1 MTTSPAI
8 QTPGGFE
15 SGVIEIQGRSFA
27 RELQG
32 LSGTNLNR
40 CFHCQTCAAGCPFI
54 EAMDYPP
61 NKIIRLVQFGLRRK
75 ALESRAIWVCV
86 GCSSCAAECPNQV
99 DMPAIMEALRYL
111 ALKEGVKVA
120 DPDILDFHR
129 EVFSSVRR
137 YGRTHELG
145 IILRYKARVGRW
157 FTDLNLG
164 LKMLARRKLDL
175 RASKV
180 KATKEISRLFLP
192 QGQR

>member
-8 QTPGGFE
+8 QTLGGFE
-15 SGVIEIQGRSFA
+15 SGVIEIQGRAFA

-32 LSGTNLNR
+32 LSGTTLNR
-40 CFHCQTCAAGCPFI
+40 CFHCQSCAAGCPFI
-54 EAMDYPP
+54 QAMDYPP
-61 NKIIRLVQFGLRRK
+61 NRIIRLVQFGLRRQ

-86 GCSSCAAECPNQV
+86 GCSSCAAECPNGV
-99 DMPAIMEALRYL
+99 DLPAVMEALRHL

-120 DPDILDFHR
+120 APEILDFHR

-145 IILRYKARVGRW
+145 IILRYKVRVGKW

-164 LKMLARRKLDL
+164 LKMLTRRKLDL

>member
-15 SGVIEIQGRSFA
+15 SGVIEIQDHFFA
-27 RELQG
+27 RQLQG

-40 CFHCQTCAAGCPFI
+40 CFHCQTCANGCPFI
-54 EAMDYPP
+54 RAMDYRP
-61 NKIIRLVQFGLRRK
+61 NIIIRLVQFGLRRK

-86 GCSSCAAECPNQV
+86 GCSTCAAECPNEI
-99 DMPAIMEALRYL
+99 DLPAIMEALRHL

-120 DPDILDFHR
+120 EPDILDFHR
-129 EVFSSVRR
+129 EVFSSIRR

-145 IILRYKARVGRW
+145 IILRYKIRVRRW

-164 LKMLARRKLDL
+164 LKMMARRKLDL

>member
-15 SGVIEIQGRSFA
+15 SGVIEIQGRAFA

-40 CFHCQTCAAGCPFI
+40 CFHCQSCAAGCPFI
-54 EAMDYPP
+54 AAMDYRP
-61 NKIIRLVQFGLRRK
+61 NLIIRLVQFGQRRQV
-75 ALESRAIWVCV
+75 LESRAIWVCV
-86 GCSSCAAECPNQV
+86 GCSTCAAECPNGV
-99 DMPAIMEALRYL
+99 DMPAVMEALRHL
-111 ALKEGVKVA
+111 ALKERVKVA
-120 DPDILDFHR
+120 APEILDFHQ

-137 YGRTHELG
+137 HGRTHELG
-145 IILRYKARVGRW
+145 IILRYKARVHRW

-164 LKMLARRKLDL
+164 LQMLARRKLDL

-180 KATKEISRLFLP
+180 KATKEISGLFLP

>member
-15 SGVIEIQGRSFA
+15 SGVIEIQDHFFA

-32 LSGTNLNR
+32 LSRTNLNR
-40 CFHCQTCAAGCPFI
+40 CFHCQTCASGCPFI
-54 EAMDYPP
+54 RAMDYRP
-61 NKIIRLVQFGLRRK
+61 NIIIRLVQFGLRRK

-86 GCSSCAAECPNQV
+86 GCSTCAAECPNEI
-99 DMPAIMEALRYL
+99 DLPAIMEALRHL

-120 DPDILDFHR
+120 EPDILDFHR
-129 EVFSSVRR
+129 EVFSSIRR

-145 IILRYKARVGRW
+145 IILRYKIRVRRW

-164 LKMLARRKLDL
+164 LKMMARRKLDL

>member
-15 SGVIEIQGRSFA
+15 SDVIEIQDHFFA

-40 CFHCQTCAAGCPFI
+40 CFHCQTCANGCPFI
-54 EAMDYPP
+54 RAMDYRP
-61 NKIIRLVQFGLRRK
+61 NIIIRLVQFGLRRM

-86 GCSSCAAECPNQV
+86 GCSTCAAECPNKV
-99 DMPAIMEALRYL
+99 DLPAIMEALRHL

-120 DPDILDFHR
+120 EPDILDFHR
-129 EVFSSVRR
+129 EVFSSIRR

-145 IILRYKARVGRW
+145 IILRYKIRVRRY

-164 LKMLARRKLDL
+164 LKMMARRKLDL

>member
-8 QTPGGFE
+8 QTSGGFE
-15 SGVIEIQGRSFA
+15 SGVIEIQGRFFA

-40 CFHCQTCAAGCPFI
+40 CFHCQTCANGCPFI
-54 EAMDYPP
+54 RAMDYPP

-86 GCSSCAAECPNQV
+86 GCSTCAAECPNGV
-99 DMPAIMEALRYL
+99 DLPAVMEALRHL

-120 DPDILDFHR
+120 EPDILDFHR
-129 EVFSSVRR
+129 EVFSSIRR

-145 IILRYKARVGRW
+145 IILRYKARVHRW

-164 LKMLARRKLDL
+164 LKMLARRKLHL

-180 KATKEISRLFLP
+180 KATKEIRRLFLP

>member
-8 QTPGGFE
+8 HTPGGFE
-15 SGVIEIQGRSFA
+15 SAVIEIQGPFFA
-27 RELQG
+27 RELQAV
-32 LSGTNLNR
+32 SGTNLNR

-75 ALESRAIWVCV
+75 ALESRVIWVCV

>member
-15 SGVIEIQGRSFA
+15 SGVIEIQGRFFA

-40 CFHCQTCAAGCPFI
+40 CFHCQTCASGCPFI
-54 EAMDYPP
+54 RAMDYHP
-61 NKIIRLVQFGLRRK
+61 NIIIRLVQFGLRRK

-86 GCSSCAAECPNQV
+86 GCSTCAAECPNQI
-99 DMPAIMEALRYL
+99 DLPAIMEALRHL

-120 DPDILDFHR
+120 EPDILDFHR
-129 EVFSSVRR
+129 EVFSSIRR

-145 IILRYKARVGRW
+145 IILRYKTRVHRW

>member
-15 SGVIEIQGRSFA
+15 SGVIEIQDRFFA

-40 CFHCQTCAAGCPFI
+40 CFHCQTCANGCPFI
-54 EAMDYPP
+54 RAMDYRP
-61 NKIIRLVQFGLRRK
+61 NIIIRLVQFGLRRK

-86 GCSSCAAECPNQV
+86 GCSTCAAECPNEI
-99 DMPAIMEALRYL
+99 DLPAIMEALRHL

-120 DPDILDFHR
+120 EPDILDFHR
-129 EVFSSVRR
+129 EVFSSIRR

-145 IILRYKARVGRW
+145 IILRYKIRVRRW

-164 LKMLARRKLDL
+164 LKMMARRKLDL

-180 KATKEISRLFLP
+180 KTTKEISRLFLP

>member
-15 SGVIEIQGRSFA
+15 SDVIEIQDHFFA

-40 CFHCQTCAAGCPFI
+40 CFHCQTCANGCPFI
-54 EAMDYPP
+54 RAMDYRP
-61 NKIIRLVQFGLRRK
+61 NIIIRLVQFGLRRM

-86 GCSSCAAECPNQV
+86 GCATCAAECPNKV
-99 DMPAIMEALRYL
+99 DLPAIMEALRHL

-120 DPDILDFHR
+120 EPDILDFHR
-129 EVFSSVRR
+129 EVFSSIRR

-145 IILRYKARVGRW
+145 IILRYKIRVRRY

-164 LKMLARRKLDL
+164 LKMMARRKLDL

-180 KATKEISRLFLP
+180 KATKEIRRLFLP